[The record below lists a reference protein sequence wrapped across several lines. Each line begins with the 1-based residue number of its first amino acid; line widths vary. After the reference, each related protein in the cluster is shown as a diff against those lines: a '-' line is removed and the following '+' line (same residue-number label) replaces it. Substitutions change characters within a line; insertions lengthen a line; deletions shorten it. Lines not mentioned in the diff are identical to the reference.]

1 MITLSDILKL
11 KIIKIMIIIYIY
23 IYKIYIVLRNSI
35 KYSILLK
42 NINVKFRTS
51 RLTTSGKIKNI
62 R

>member
-23 IYKIYIVLRNSI
+23 IIYIVLRNSI

>member
-1 MITLSDILKL
+1 MITLSDILKF

-23 IYKIYIVLRNSI
+23 IIYIVLRNSI